1 MADPPPPPPPLLPTE
16 IPITERTAHLSRVHF
31 SVTIPLLAITLI
43 PLSARLYVR
52 IWPKWRFGWDDFLI
66 LTGFFAAVTDWALLE
81 REMFFSSRLISLPEA
96 SAAVR
101 QAFFAIFFWGFA
113 MTCIKTS
120 VALTL
125 LRIPL
130 AHRAWRPFLY
140 CVLAVQTTYFIGDT
154 IYIFAKCR
162 PLASAWD
169 PTIEGGTCT
178 DNNTDVLVSSIG
190 SALNALTDICLSIAP
205 MMILWKLRRP
215 RRERILI
222 CCLTGMGLFASGAS
236 IAKALK
242 VGEWGRGDV
251 DMWALAV
258 SIATWTIVEQF
269 VAVLA
274 ACSPSLKG
282 PIEYL
287 LARCGIL
294 LTGAASPHF
303 SFPSM
308 VRTHAPEIA
317 DTPGTA
323 AGVVR
328 RREGQGER
336 EVMMERGRSG
346 PVRFRVGEDIDEKT
360 DLPPGSRILA
370 QPGSSSNVIPV

>member
-1 MADPPPPPPPLLPTE
+1 MADPQPPPPSPPLPPSE
-16 IPITERTAHLSRVHF
+16 FPINERTAHLSRVHF
-31 SVTIPLLAITLI
+31 GVTVPLLAITLI

-81 REMFFSSRLISLPEA
+81 REMYFSPRPISFSEA
-96 SAAVR
+96 SAAVK
-101 QAFFAIFFWGFA
+101 QAFLAIFFWGFA

-130 AHRAWRPFLY
+130 AHRAWRLFLY
-140 CVLAVQTTYFIGDT
+140 CVLAVQTTYFVGDT

-162 PLASAWD
+162 PLAFAWD
-169 PTIEGGTCT
+169 LTIEGGTCT

-242 VGEWGRGDV
+242 VGEWGRGNVD

-308 VRTHAPEIA
+308 VRTHATERTDA
-317 DTPGTA
+317 TTA
-323 AGVVR
+323 AAR
-328 RREGQGER
+328 RREEQGER

-346 PVRFRVGEDIDEKT
+346 PVRFRVGEDIDEKL
-360 DLPPGSRILA
+360 DLPPESRLPTQA
-370 QPGSSSNVIPV
+370 GSSNVIPV